1 MDALCISLVHQYLES
16 TNSALADEFKN
27 RYQPQKTNVKV
38 KRVLSEWKEEQL
50 VRGLVYQHL
59 KAVAPCLAVQF
70 RDRHS
75 FSVETA
81 PTHQIRDIEQKLGAI
96 SIRRNS
102 KVESES
108 AAKQEQNS
116 DGKKCSITTEEHLV
130 RDLIHEHLKTVAPTL
145 AVQFQNTHLCCSE
158 STTEH
163 QLAELQRKVL
173 AIATV

>member
-1 MDALCISLVHQYLES
+1 MDTLCISLVHQYLES
-16 TNSALADEFKN
+16 TNSALADEFKT

-38 KRVLSEWKEEQL
+38 KRVLLEWKEEQL

-59 KAVAPCLAVQF
+59 KAVAPCLAVEF

-81 PTHQIRDIEQKLGAI
+81 PRHQIRDIEQKLGAI

-102 KVESES
+102 KVEGES

-130 RDLIHEHLKTVAPTL
+130 RDLGLGK
-145 AVQFQNTHLCCSE
+145 LCHRNLCHRE
-158 STTEH
+158 VVP
-163 QLAELQRKVL
+163 R
-173 AIATV
+173 